1 LTVELS
7 VKGVKQMSPKDSRNS
22 PNHPQ
27 KSEGGNENKQKKNP
41 IVFISLITGLIIATA
56 IGASVITAVIL
67 KQGSPIGGNNSNASP
82 TPTIAETPPAS
93 PPTTIAGTPTAS
105 PTPTVPETPTA
116 SPTPIVTESS
126 TASPSG
132 TAVSLLDT
140 ECLSSTPGVEQSL
153 VKPREPK
160 NIAIG
165 GEALPEIA
173 YLFSESGQPYPFIS
187 KSKPA
192 GVSCVLNS
200 KFRQLNLVVGIN
212 GKHLYARQDEKIV
225 FDVSVD
231 NKLIATKDLT
241 IAAKQVLNINVEN
254 ARSVGIKASCLKDN
268 QNYSCPYVA
277 FVEMSLR

>member
-1 LTVELS
+1 
-7 VKGVKQMSPKDSRNS
+7 MSPKDSRN
-22 PNHPQ
+22 Q
-27 KSEGGNENKQKKNP
+27 RENENNQRKNP
-41 IVFISLITGLIIATA
+41 MVFISLITGLIIATA

-67 KQGSPIGGNNSNASP
+67 KQSTGENNS
-82 TPTIAETPPAS
+82 
-93 PPTTIAGTPTAS
+93 TAS
-105 PTPTVPETPTA
+105 PTPTVAESPTA
-116 SPTPIVTESS
+116 SPTPIVAESP
-126 TASPSG
+126 TASPTPIVAESP
-132 TAVSLLDT
+132 TASLTPTVAETPTASPAASAVSLLDT

-153 VKPREPK
+153 VKQREPK

-173 YLFSESGQPYPFIS
+173 YLFSESGDPYPYIS

-192 GVSCVLNS
+192 GVSCALNS

-212 GKHLYARQDEKIV
+212 GKHPGGRQDDKIV

-254 ARSVGIKASCLKDN
+254 ARSVGIKVSCSN
-268 QNYSCPYVA
+268 NNYYSSCPYIA

>member
-1 LTVELS
+1 
-7 VKGVKQMSPKDSRNS
+7 MSPKDSRNS

-27 KSEGGNENKQKKNP
+27 KSEGGNENKQRKNP

-67 KQGSPIGGNNSNASP
+67 KQGNLIGGNNTASP
-82 TPTIAETPPAS
+82 TPTVAE
-93 PPTTIAGTPTAS
+93 TPTAS
-105 PTPTVPETPTA
+105 PTPTVAETLTA
-116 SPTPIVTESS
+116 SPTPIVAESP

-153 VKPREPK
+153 VKQREPK

-173 YLFSESGQPYPFIS
+173 YLFSESGDPYPYIS

-192 GVSCVLNS
+192 GVSCALNS

-254 ARSVGIKASCLKDN
+254 ARSVGIKVSCLKDN
-268 QNYSCPYVA
+268 NYSFCPYVA
-277 FVEMSLR
+277 FVDMSLR

>member
-1 LTVELS
+1 
-7 VKGVKQMSPKDSRNS
+7 MSPKDSRN
-22 PNHPQ
+22 Q
-27 KSEGGNENKQKKNP
+27 RENDNNQRKNP
-41 IVFISLITGLIIATA
+41 MVFISLITGLIIATG

-67 KQGSPIGGNNSNASP
+67 KQSSTGGNNSTASP
-82 TPTIAETPPAS
+82 TPTVAELPTTSPTPTVAAS
-93 PPTTIAGTPTAS
+93 PTASPTPTVAETPTAS
-105 PTPTVPETPTA
+105 PTPTV
-116 SPTPIVTESS
+116 TESP

-173 YLFSESGQPYPFIS
+173 YLFSESSEPYPYIS
-187 KSKPA
+187 KSKAA

-212 GKHLYARQDEKIV
+212 GKHLYARQDDKIV
-225 FDVSVD
+225 LDVSVD

-241 IAAKQVLNINVEN
+241 ITAKQVLNINVEN
-254 ARSVGIKASCLKDN
+254 ARSVGIKASCLKE
-268 QNYSCPYVA
+268 NYNSYCPYVA

>member
-1 LTVELS
+1 
-7 VKGVKQMSPKDSRNS
+7 MSPKDSRNS

-27 KSEGGNENKQKKNP
+27 KSEGGNENKQRKNP

-67 KQGSPIGGNNSNASP
+67 KQGNLIGGNNIASP
-82 TPTIAETPPAS
+82 TPTVAE
-93 PPTTIAGTPTAS
+93 TPTAS
-105 PTPTVPETPTA
+105 PTPTVAESPTASPTPTVAETPTA
-116 SPTPIVTESS
+116 SPTPTVAESP
-126 TASPSG
+126 TASPAS

-153 VKPREPK
+153 VKQREPK

-173 YLFSESGQPYPFIS
+173 YLFSESRDSYPYIS

-192 GVSCVLNS
+192 GVSCALNS

-212 GKHLYARQDEKIV
+212 GKHFYARQDDKIV

-241 IAAKQVLNINVEN
+241 IASKQVLNINVEN
-254 ARSVGIKASCLKDN
+254 ARSVGIKASCLRE
-268 QNYSCPYVA
+268 NYSSDCPYIA